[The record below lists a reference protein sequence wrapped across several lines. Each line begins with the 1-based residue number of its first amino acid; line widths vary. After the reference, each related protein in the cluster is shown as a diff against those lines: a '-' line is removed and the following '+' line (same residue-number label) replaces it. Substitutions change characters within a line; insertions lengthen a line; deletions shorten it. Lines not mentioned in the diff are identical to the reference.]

1 HTAHEHIMLQFEGD
15 DKPIKFDLV
24 EVETLLD
31 LSKSQTLKKILN
43 QLGSSAT
50 DSLKFFASNNRDRH
64 LPYHTLIVNLDE
76 GAEPLIVHYP
86 LTLLEVT
93 ICCNFGKQRFR
104 KKFPHTTGL
113 WYNMCNEAKKF
124 F

>member
-1 HTAHEHIMLQFEGD
+1 NVVAHNFKKTFFCFTLIIIGHTAHEHIMLQFEGD

-76 GAEPLIVHYP
+76 
-86 LTLLEVT
+86 
-93 ICCNFGKQRFR
+93 
-104 KKFPHTTGL
+104 
-113 WYNMCNEAKKF
+113 
-124 F
+124 